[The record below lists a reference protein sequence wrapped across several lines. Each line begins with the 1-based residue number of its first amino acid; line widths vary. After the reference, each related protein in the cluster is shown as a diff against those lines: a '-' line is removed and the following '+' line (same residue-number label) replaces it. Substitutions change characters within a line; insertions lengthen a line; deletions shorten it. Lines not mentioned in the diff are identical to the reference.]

1 MLLCES
7 LYDPFAGVEVAVLVA
22 AVAGDGGRLVGGQAT
37 QVVDGGV
44 DRGERGMGGGQGGAL
59 AEEGVVGG
67 DQLMAGSARSCRRS
81 RDEGHAAPQ
90 PRAMATRG

>member
-44 DRGERGMGGGQGGAL
+44 DRGERGMGGAAGRSAGG
-59 AEEGVVGG
+59 GG
-67 DQLMAGSARSCRRS
+67 SGRRRS
-81 RDEGHAAPQ
+81 AHGGQREELQGVA
-90 PRAMATRG
+90 R